1 MKITTTASPLV
12 SRVSTPSRSTWA
24 GPRRPIRT
32 LLTLSLLF
40 GGVIPALGQN
50 DDLPTQLWLAAQ
62 HHHKVGEKTRVS
74 GKLGYKELTSPDQF
88 FGEWNEFYVNGDG
101 SYDLGEQFRVDGGV
115 GLYYTYQPED
125 EDTFEFRLWQGGTAF
140 WPDSPG
146 LVRRLVFTH
155 RLRFEER
162 FTDSEGWD
170 FAMRLRYR
178 LVTKIPI
185 NKHTLEP
192 GAFYLPLA
200 AEFFVDLTGEVTEFF
215 GDKRRLSVGLGYV
228 MNKNWTLDL
237 RFQRQ
242 LSRSTSEEDFTRSG
256 NVIEFTVKS
265 SFGIKDLVKG
275 R

>member
-1 MKITTTASPLV
+1 MTGT
-12 SRVSTPSRSTWA
+12 
-24 GPRRPIRT
+24 RRPTRT
-32 LLTLSLLF
+32 LLTLPLLL
-40 GGVIPALGQN
+40 GVATPALGQD
-50 DDLPTQLWLAAQ
+50 DDLPTQLWLAFQ
-62 HHHKVGEKTRVS
+62 HHHKVGEKTRVF

-88 FGEWNEFYVNGDG
+88 FGGSG
-101 SYDLGEQFRVDGGV
+101 SYDLGEHFRVDGGV

-125 EDTFEFRLWQGGTAF
+125 DDTFEFRLWQEGTAF

-162 FTDSEGWD
+162 FTDSDGWD

-178 LVTKIPI
+178 LDTKIPI

-265 SFGIKDLVKG
+265 AFGIKDLVKG

>member
-1 MKITTTASPLV
+1 MTGT
-12 SRVSTPSRSTWA
+12 
-24 GPRRPIRT
+24 RRPTRT
-32 LLTLSLLF
+32 LLTLPLLL
-40 GGVIPALGQN
+40 GVAIPALGQD

-62 HHHKVGEKTRVS
+62 HHHKVGEKTRVF
-74 GKLGYKELTSPDQF
+74 GKVGYKELTSPDQF
-88 FGEWNEFYVNGDG
+88 FGEWNEFYVNGSG
-101 SYDLGEQFRVDGGV
+101 SYDLGEHFRVDGGV

-125 EDTFEFRLWQGGTAF
+125 DDTFEFRLWQEGTAF